1 MNESMNN
8 ASNSSGSAGWK
19 VTYNAKFTLS
29 FCLLALVML
38 LLNMF
43 TGGWVNNMF
52 SLSPRLSV
60 SGAYRLISYIFCHA
74 NVQHLVS
81 NFLFLLLLGPIL
93 EEKYGAKLLTVM
105 TVITAVATGIVNAV
119 FFNDSIIGASGIV
132 FMFIILSS
140 IVNVKQKEIP
150 LTFIFIVLIY
160 IGGELFNGLGKDNIS
175 QFGHIFGGLCGGAL
189 GFLFNKK
196 A

>member
-1 MNESMNN
+1 MNN
-8 ASNSSGSAGWK
+8 NENAEQTGGWR

-38 LLNMF
+38 LMNMLA
-43 TGGWVNNMF
+43 GGVVNNVF

-60 SGAYRLISYIFCHA
+60 TGSYRLITYVFCHA

-93 EEKYGAKLLTVM
+93 EEKYGAKLLAVM
-105 TVITAVATGIVNAV
+105 TVITAVVTGLVNAA
-119 FFNDSIIGASGIV
+119 FFNDSIIGASGVV
-132 FMFIILSS
+132 FMFIVLSS

-150 LTFIFIVLIY
+150 LTFIFIVVIY
-160 IGGELFNGLGKDNIS
+160 IGGELFNGFNDDNIS
-175 QFGHIFGGLCGGAL
+175 QFGHVLGGVCGGVL

-196 A
+196 S